1 MGLNSDLW
9 IGYKSYIGSILVHR
23 DCIQVNA
30 SWIGY
35 KCHNSRP
42 YNRDR
47 IHCQYEL
54 NASVI
59 SGLNIG
65 CSNNRSIYGL
75 NASTLQVV
83 VGYKLNTG
91 L

>member
-1 MGLNSDLW
+1 MQVYTSSIHAYVRANDGLNSDLW

-59 SGLNIG
+59 SGLNI
-65 CSNNRSIYGL
+65 
-75 NASTLQVV
+75 
-83 VGYKLNTG
+83 
-91 L
+91 